1 MQNEKVL
8 QNRTLNAL
16 IKVLSHRVTLH
27 EICQLRGVGYNVV
40 MMIPRYFQDLNTFM
54 RPNKALVIY
63 GPRQVGK
70 TTLLKNW
77 LKTVKEKV
85 RFVIGDN
92 IDVQRVLSS
101 NDLPLIQD
109 YVSGFSLLVID
120 EAQNI
125 PNIGQNVKIMIDQIP
140 NLKIILTGSSSLEL
154 AGQIGEPLVGRKK
167 SLLMFPISQLELKTT
182 MNNFDLRKNN
192 EEYILYG
199 GYPEVVTENNKKE
212 KQLLL
217 EDIANSYLLK
227 DILVLD
233 KVKRPKVLVD
243 LLRLLA
249 FQIGGEVSLS
259 ELSSNLRVDTK
270 TVIRYLD
277 LMQKSFILYNLRGFS
292 RNLRKEVNKKSKYYF
307 YDNGVRNALIN
318 NFNPLSMRNDVGQL
332 WENFLFMERMK
343 KRSYENIS
351 ANIYF
356 WRTWDQKE
364 IDLIED
370 RDGIL
375 HGYEFKLNSI
385 KLKSSKLWKETY
397 PDSKLEIINQE
408 NYLDFII

>member
-1 MQNEKVL
+1 
-8 QNRTLNAL
+8 
-16 IKVLSHRVTLH
+16 
-27 EICQLRGVGYNVV
+27 
-40 MMIPRYFQDLNTFM
+40 MIPRFCQDLNAFM
-54 RPNKALVIY
+54 KPNKVLVVY

-77 LKTVKEKV
+77 LKTSKEKV

-101 NDLPLIQD
+101 RDLSLIQD
-109 YVSGFSLLVID
+109 YVSGYSLLVID

-125 PNIGQNVKIMIDQIP
+125 PNIGRNVKIMIDQIP
-140 NLKIILTGSSSLEL
+140 DLKIIITGSSSLEL
-154 AGQIGEPLVGRKK
+154 AGQIGEPLVGRKTN
-167 SLLMFPISQLELKTT
+167 LFMYPISQLELKTT
-182 MNNFDLRKNN
+182 MNSFDLKNN
-192 EEYILYG
+192 KEEYLVYG
-199 GYPEVVTENNKKE
+199 GYPEVVTENNKNE

-217 EDIANSYLLK
+217 EDIAHSYLLK

-259 ELSSNLRVDTK
+259 ELSSNLHVDIK

-277 LMQKSFILYNLRGFS
+277 LMEKSFILYNLRGFS

-318 NFNPLSMRNDVGQL
+318 NFNPLYMRNDVGQL

-343 KRSYENIS
+343 KRSYKNIF

-364 IDLIED
+364 IDLIEE

-375 HGYEFKLNSI
+375 YGYDFKLNLT

-397 PDSKLEIINQE
+397 PDAKLQIINQE
-408 NYLDFII
+408 NYLDFIT